1 MAQRRLTRRHFLSF
15 GAVAGVGA
23 LLAACGGGADVPATA
38 TSAGQPTAA
47 AGQPTTAAGQP
58 TKAAGQPT
66 VAAGQSTAPAGAP
79 KSATAGVKYAEVVT
93 TIPAKFTDSPVLA
106 EQIKAGKLPPIKER
120 LPEEPLVVKP
130 IEIGRYGGTARVGI
144 SNTDILGGDQGYL
157 GGTVQNFLRFNPDL
171 TGVVP
176 NVATKV
182 DVSEDKMT
190 YTIHLR
196 KGLKWSD
203 GEPVT
208 AQDALFSFEDIIKN
222 TDITPAVPLDFQ
234 PGGKVMEM
242 SAPDDHTIVI
252 KFAVPWPRFLL
263 GNLAHYY
270 GWQKN
275 RQLHP
280 AHYLKQFHSKYN
292 AKADEE
298 AKAAK
303 YNSWIERFTDT
314 MSAAVNPQLPALSAF
329 VVDQVTPTVVT
340 FRRNPY
346 FWQVDTEGNQ
356 LPYIDVME
364 MERLQDVSSY
374 DAKIV
379 TGAYDYAV
387 ANTSVLNYA
396 TYDNSAAAGKY
407 RVLLWSSGRGA
418 EVFFQVNMN
427 VKDEVLR
434 KIHQDVR
441 YRRALSLAIDRD
453 QINQLLFFGRGT
465 PRQLTVIPE
474 SKYFKPEYE
483 RGWSAFD
490 LNQANQLLDEIGLKW
505 NTDKTVRLRPD
516 GKPMAITFD
525 YYDAEGPKTPVLELV
540 TEFWRKVGVD
550 VSAKAIT
557 RTLLT
562 PRVKTNEEAM
572 SLWHGDA
579 STDVLLPVDRKWSTG
594 KFGDEG
600 TIAPLWNQW
609 FETGGKGGEEPAD
622 WYKEALTTWQ
632 KYSETLDPALA
643 AKVLQSQAD
652 NVWSIGTVGMA
663 PWPFIARNT
672 LRNVPESGIHTWDGL
687 FQYPYHAET
696 FFFMK

>member
-1 MAQRRLTRRHFLSF
+1 MVQRRLTRRQFLSF
-15 GAVAGVGA
+15 STAVGVGA
-23 LLAACGGGADVPATA
+23 LLAACGGGPDVPA
-38 TSAGQPTAA
+38 PTPPTVASSGA
-47 AGQPTTAAGQP
+47 PGATTAAGQP
-58 TKAAGQPT
+58 TKA
-66 VAAGQSTAPAGAP
+66 VAPSGAPAPAGAP
-79 KSATAGVKYAEVVT
+79 KSATAGVKYAEVVS
-93 TIPAKFTDSPVLA
+93 TIPAKFADSPVLA
-106 EQIKAGKLPPIKER
+106 EQIKAGKLPAVKDR
-120 LPEEPLVVKP
+120 LPEAPLVIKP

-144 SNTDILGGDQGYL
+144 FNTDIWGGDQGYV
-157 GGTVQNFLRFNPDL
+157 GGIDQMYLRFTPDL
-171 TGVVP
+171 TGSVP
-176 NVATKV
+176 NVASKV
-182 DVSEDKMT
+182 DVSEDKTT

-196 KGLKWSD
+196 KGMKWSD
-203 GEPVT
+203 GQPVT
-208 AQDALFSFEDIIKN
+208 AQDALFTFEDILKN
-222 TDITPAVPLDFQ
+222 TDITPSVPVDFK

-242 SAPDDHTIVI
+242 TAPDDYTIVM

-263 GNLAHYY
+263 GNLTHRY
-270 GWQKN
+270 GWPKS

-280 AHYLKQFHSKYN
+280 SHYLKQFHSKYN
-292 AKADEE
+292 PKADEE

-303 YNSWIERFTDT
+303 YNSWIERFTDMMT
-314 MSAAVNPQLPALSAF
+314 AAVNPKVPNISAF
-329 VVDQVTPTVVT
+329 VVEEVTPTVVRL
-340 FRRNPY
+340 RRNPY

-364 MERLQDVSSY
+364 MERLQDASAY

-379 TGAYDYAV
+379 TGAFDYAV
-387 ANTSVLNYA
+387 ANTSVLNSA
-396 TYDNSAAAGKY
+396 TYENSAAAGKY
-407 RVLLWSSGRGA
+407 RVLLWSSGRGG
-418 EVFFQVNMN
+418 EVFFQVNLN

-465 PRQLTVIPE
+465 PRQMTVIPE
-474 SKYFKPEYE
+474 SKTFKPEYE
-483 RGWSAFD
+483 RAWSAFD
-490 LNQANQLLDEIGLKW
+490 LKQANQLLDDMGLKW
-505 NTDKTVRLRPD
+505 NADKTIRLRPD

-540 TEFWRKVGVD
+540 TEFWRKIGVD

-562 PRVKTNEEAM
+562 PRVQTNEEAM

-609 FETGGKGGEEPAD
+609 FETGGKVGEEPPD

-643 AKVLQSQAD
+643 AKLLQSQAD

-663 PWPFIARNT
+663 PWPFIVRNT

-687 FQYPYHAET
+687 FQYPYHAPT
-696 FFFMK
+696 FFFAQ